1 MSPVRQGTDLR
12 DWDLGSVP
20 TEVVASAFADQTP
33 SIAGRRASASCAAAI
48 VDHVAPPDSGDAHT
62 VRDDLAA
69 SVLERI
75 DMCVDVRH
83 DDWWADVATLL
94 VLGVPLTLS
103 VGPVPRKRHGWPR
116 DFRELMRTR
125 AVRMTEGWG
134 DAGQCVRESKVEP
147 GAWPKVDVPATPFV
161 SERTLDA
168 PPRTKDAP
176 RNSTRDDTFTF
187 TWHMPGMAPTSEHVR
202 VGRWRTYAIWQ
213 IGALVSAVRLPPVL
227 TRCTLDSV
235 TLSPTAWVTT
245 WTPDRQVWPDV

>member
-1 MSPVRQGTDLR
+1 M
-12 DWDLGSVP
+12 P

-48 VDHVAPPDSGDAHT
+48 VDHLAPPDSGDART

-69 SVLERI
+69 TVLERI

-83 DDWWADVATLL
+83 DDWWADVASLL
-94 VLGVPLTLS
+94 VLGVPTTLS
-103 VGPVPRKRHGWPR
+103 VGPIPRKRHGWPG
-116 DFRELMRTR
+116 DFREVMRTR

-134 DAGQCVRESKVEP
+134 DAGQRVRESKEEP
-147 GAWPKVDVPATPFV
+147 GAWPQVDVPATPYV

-168 PPRTKDAP
+168 
-176 RNSTRDDTFTF
+176 RDDTFTF
-187 TWHMPGMAPTSEHVR
+187 TWHMPGMAPTSEHLR

-235 TLSPTAWVTT
+235 TVSPTAWVTT
-245 WTPDRQVWPDV
+245 WTPDREVWPDV